1 MDMLNVMSSNDPES
15 HIAAKH
21 SEEDLPQFQLPS
33 FSALSREL
41 VLADIPG
48 NTKENFLD
56 CYFPIYEG
64 ELINLYWYICGSVNF
79 VLLIGLLPVNFVT
92 DEEIFEDVCNV
103 LSCRRGMKN
112 AKETKK
118 ALLTLCYLYQEDV
131 TLGKT
136 HPQYIKRRMF
146 RCSKGRA
153 IYVTTEK
160 AEINKH
166 REIVEARLD
175 QFISLGTS
183 HADQKLQTSLKEA
196 IAQSR

>member
-1 MDMLNVMSSNDPES
+1 M
-15 HIAAKH
+15 
-21 SEEDLPQFQLPS
+21 
-33 FSALSREL
+33 
-41 VLADIPG
+41 LADIPG

-64 ELINLYWYICGSVNF
+64 EFIHISWYICGRVNF
-79 VLLIGLLPVNFVT
+79 VLLIGLLTVKFVT
-92 DEEIFEDVCNV
+92 DEETFEDVCNV

-118 ALLTLCYLYQEDV
+118 ALVTLCDLYQEDV

-136 HPQYIKRRMF
+136 VQF
-146 RCSKGRA
+146 VAKGHA
-153 IYVTTEK
+153 ICVTTEK
-160 AEINKH
+160 AEIKKH

-183 HADQKLQTSLKEA
+183 RADQKLQISLKEA
-196 IAQSR
+196 IAQCR